1 MCNSAARLNEIKMF
15 NSQKL
20 YVCTFS
26 SKNHHFV
33 LLINSTVE
41 EVWKNIHCIV
51 FTDWL
56 SGSEVRDEMDPHSE
70 IYRLW
75 IVCSKVWSPKVL
87 EHDKCR
93 LLLNVLVYSGIIHSR
108 WAQSSTS
115 SILQDRERKR
125 KIFYPER
132 KM

>member
-1 MCNSAARLNEIKMF
+1 MCNSAARLNEI
-15 NSQKL
+15 NNQKL

-26 SKNHHFV
+26 SKNHHFA

-51 FTDWL
+51 FIDWL
-56 SGSEVRDEMDPHSE
+56 SESEVRDEMDPHSE

-75 IVCSKVWSPKVL
+75 IVCSKVWSPEVL

-108 WAQSSTS
+108 WAQSSHPPS
-115 SILQDRERKR
+115 SRTWREKEKYFILRE
-125 KIFYPER
+125 